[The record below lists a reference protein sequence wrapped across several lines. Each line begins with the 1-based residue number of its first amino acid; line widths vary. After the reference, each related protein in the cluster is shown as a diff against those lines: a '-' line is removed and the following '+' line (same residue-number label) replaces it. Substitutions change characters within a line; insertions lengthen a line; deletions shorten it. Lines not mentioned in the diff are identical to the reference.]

1 MSEISI
7 LQKELLLQ
15 QAEYR
20 RLQSTATSS
29 MIVPVDMSKCKD
41 RAEIAVHRPDV
52 AHMQWQPA
60 VLTYRI

>member
-15 QAEYR
+15 QAAYR
-20 RLQSTATSS
+20 RLQSIATSS

-41 RAEIAVHRPDV
+41 SAEIAVHRPDV
-52 AHMQWQPA
+52 AHMQCQSA
-60 VLTYRI
+60 ALTYSI